1 MTVIS
6 TNASVG
12 RCQSLKCLMALL
24 EEPIPLYPAS
34 LEEMA
39 FRETQYARSG
49 PRAVEGQSCQV
60 EPLAH
65 GRGGQNLLQSQ

>member
-1 MTVIS
+1 
-6 TNASVG
+6 
-12 RCQSLKCLMALL
+12 MALL